1 MSKFPKFHVRDLK
14 IKKHLHI
21 DLYQGWDVSDAR
33 EFKWIKSTVVHAAK
47 ILLDSTA
54 LKVDSV
60 SVIPPDIE
68 WSDALAFK
76 TILSGLK
83 PTSVLHLGNS
93 SIPRYL
99 SYFSHKGKVFSNR
112 GVSGIDGCLSTAVGA
127 ARADAQKEHT
137 LIIGDQSVL
146 YDSNALKELAELKN
160 LQVFVLN
167 NRLGAIFN
175 WLPGSAQNSYQ
186 AQAVYSNYQEVQ
198 IDTLAI
204 AYNCKVAKVQD
215 LDGLL
220 NVGKVHLVEV
230 RTFGSP
236 NEEQFRKLNNNYDVK
251 QQ

>member
-1 MSKFPKFHVRDLK
+1 M
-14 IKKHLHI
+14 
-21 DLYQGWDVSDAR
+21 
-33 EFKWIKSTVVHAAK
+33 
-47 ILLDSTA
+47 
-54 LKVDSV
+54 
-60 SVIPPDIE
+60 
-68 WSDALAFK
+68 
-76 TILSGLK
+76 
-83 PTSVLHLGNS
+83 
-93 SIPRYL
+93 
-99 SYFSHKGKVFSNR
+99 
-112 GVSGIDGCLSTAVGA
+112 STAVGA

-160 LQVFVLN
+160 LRVFVLN

-186 AQAVYSNYQEVQ
+186 AKAVYSNYQEVQ

-215 LDGLL
+215 VDGLL

-236 NEEQFRKLNNNYDVK
+236 NVEQFRKLNNN
-251 QQ
+251 